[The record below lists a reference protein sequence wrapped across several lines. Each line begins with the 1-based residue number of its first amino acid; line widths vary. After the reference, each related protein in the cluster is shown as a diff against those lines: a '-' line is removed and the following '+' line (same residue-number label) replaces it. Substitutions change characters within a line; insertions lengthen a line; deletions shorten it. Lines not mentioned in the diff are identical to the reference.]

1 MTRLFLGL
9 LVVSMLALAGGALF
23 QSFHGPDVP
32 LPTDPT
38 VTVTTSACCTEGT
51 QTATTAPDCCD
62 ELPAVKSAAET
73 KK

>member
-9 LVVSMLALAGGALF
+9 LVVSMLVLAGGVLF

-38 VTVTTSACCTEGT
+38 VTVSETSCCTEGVKT
-51 QTATTAPDCCD
+51 VTTSPDCCD
-62 ELPAVKSAAET
+62 DPPVKSAADI
-73 KK
+73 KKH